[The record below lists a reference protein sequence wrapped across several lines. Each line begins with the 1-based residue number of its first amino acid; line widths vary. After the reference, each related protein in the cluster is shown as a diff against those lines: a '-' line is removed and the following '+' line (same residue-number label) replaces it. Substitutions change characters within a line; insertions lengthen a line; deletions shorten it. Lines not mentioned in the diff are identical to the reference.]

1 MAHIS
6 RRYFMFGTLLTGA
19 LPRPSIA
26 SLKALG
32 YQSPNE
38 KLNIAGI
45 GAGGQPLS
53 DMRQCQGENI
63 VALADVDWRRGE
75 QGFKTFEKATKYKD
89 FRQKKPTN
97 WRIRFIARAGKSNS
111 NRHPLTVNLGRT
123 INDYDQT

>member
-6 RRYFMFGTLLTGA
+6 RRYFMFGALLTGA

-38 KLNIAGI
+38 KLNVAGI

-63 VALADVDWRRGE
+63 VALADVDWRLRIPRSVLHQKVAQSEDRNAQPRFAGAI
-75 QGFKTFEKATKYKD
+75 QRAPTSYSTKKSLSKAAEISFD
-89 FRQKKPTN
+89 
-97 WRIRFIARAGKSNS
+97 S
-111 NRHPLTVNLGRT
+111 
-123 INDYDQT
+123 